1 MAYVAICILGA
12 LILLLSSMISNIYG
26 ILNEWKI
33 KVVSL
38 VLDSNLTYNN
48 KQFNNLPINS
58 KNISLL
64 NNNNNDNISKSD
76 AIGLLNVITTVDN
89 KNIGNK
95 SPSDFTITVHAN
107 DPYPSSFSGNP
118 LGTKVKLGM
127 GMYSISEFILPGYF
141 ASFSNDCFGGIMS
154 PIVKNCTIKN
164 TYTAISNESKS
175 KLQY

>member
-1 MAYVAICILGA
+1 MAYVVICILCA
-12 LILLLSSMISNIYG
+12 LLLSSSMILNIYG
-26 ILNEWKI
+26 ILNEWNI
-33 KVVSL
+33 KVIPL
-38 VLDSNLTYNN
+38 VLDSNLTYKN

-58 KNISLL
+58 KNTSLL
-64 NNNNNDNISKSD
+64 NNNNNLSKSD
-76 AIGLLNVITTVDN
+76 VIGLLNVITTVDN

-107 DPYPSSFSGNP
+107 DPYPSSFSGNSS
-118 LGTKVKLGM
+118 GTKVKLGM

-154 PIVKNCTIKN
+154 TIVKNCTIKN

>member
-1 MAYVAICILGA
+1 MAYVVICILCA
-12 LILLLSSMISNIYG
+12 LLLSSSMILNIYG

-33 KVVSL
+33 KVIPL
-38 VLDSNLTYNN
+38 VLDSNLTYKN

-58 KNISLL
+58 KNTPLL
-64 NNNNNDNISKSD
+64 NNNNNLSKSD
-76 AIGLLNVITTVDN
+76 VIGLLNVITTVDN

-107 DPYPSSFSGNP
+107 DPYPSSFSGNSS
-118 LGTKVKLGM
+118 GTKVKLGM

-154 PIVKNCTIKN
+154 TIVKNCTIKN

>member
-1 MAYVAICILGA
+1 MAYVVICILCA
-12 LILLLSSMISNIYG
+12 LLLSSSMILNIYG

-33 KVVSL
+33 KVIPL
-38 VLDSNLTYNN
+38 VLDSNLTYKN

-64 NNNNNDNISKSD
+64 NNNNNLSKSD
-76 AIGLLNVITTVDN
+76 VIGLLNVITTVDN

-107 DPYPSSFSGNP
+107 DPYPSSFSGNSS
-118 LGTKVKLGM
+118 GTKVKLGM

-154 PIVKNCTIKN
+154 TIVKNCTIKN